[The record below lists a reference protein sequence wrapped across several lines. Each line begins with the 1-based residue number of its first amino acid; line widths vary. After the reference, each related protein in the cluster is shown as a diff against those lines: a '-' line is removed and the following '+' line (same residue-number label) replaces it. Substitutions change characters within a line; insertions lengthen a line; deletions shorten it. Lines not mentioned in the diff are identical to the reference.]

1 LRDIV
6 ERGPDTL
13 NDPLSRSGRDHVDIR
28 DLAERVVPA
37 RPGEGKDR
45 KPGEGRGIKS
55 AHAGPAGP
63 RDPSGAVGQGWGV
76 ISDTGPGPHRII
88 RETNDSGGAR
98 RSEQRSRSDGSSSA
112 GQTTWGR
119 DSDGRSTRQ
128 DYLRDTYQ
136 GADGKWYTT
145 TTTARGHVETQDGE
159 DVWVTE
165 TSTTTTDSK
174 GNIVDGITEVSVV
187 PFDAGEVWADW
198 DDETAEMNADS
209 GEGGAA
215 PEKLVDDGMRVRFH
229 GVFCHPIR
237 GCGGIDTSGPRG
249 PRVVPRDPDGS
260 TPASVA
266 GSSTSPGPG
275 AATDPNPD
283 DIGRTSSG
291 GGATIR
297 RPSDGPEFG
306 PSGPGAP
313 PQ

>member
-1 LRDIV
+1 
-6 ERGPDTL
+6 
-13 NDPLSRSGRDHVDIR
+13 
-28 DLAERVVPA
+28 
-37 RPGEGKDR
+37 
-45 KPGEGRGIKS
+45 
-55 AHAGPAGP
+55 
-63 RDPSGAVGQGWGV
+63 
-76 ISDTGPGPHRII
+76 
-88 RETNDSGGAR
+88 
-98 RSEQRSRSDGSSSA
+98 
-112 GQTTWGR
+112 
-119 DSDGRSTRQ
+119 
-128 DYLRDTYQ
+128 LRDTYR

-165 TSTTTTDSK
+165 TSTTTRDSK
-174 GNIVDGITEVSVV
+174 GNIVDGSTEVSVV
-187 PFDAGEVWADW
+187 PYDAGEVWADW
-198 DDETAEMNADS
+198 DDETAEAE
-209 GEGGAA
+209 GGGAA

-237 GCGGIDTSGPRG
+237 GCGGINTSGPSG
-249 PRVVPRDPDGS
+249 PRMLPRDPDDP

-283 DIGRTSSG
+283 DGRISGG